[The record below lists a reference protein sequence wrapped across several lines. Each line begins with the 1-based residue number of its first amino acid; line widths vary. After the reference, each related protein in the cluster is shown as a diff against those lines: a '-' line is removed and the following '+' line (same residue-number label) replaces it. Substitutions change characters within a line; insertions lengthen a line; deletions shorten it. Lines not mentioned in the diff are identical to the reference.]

1 MLIFVSA
8 DPLPPRNVY
17 MTNQGYPNR
26 LSASWRAEPQ
36 GHDGY
41 RLLLY
46 HSGSG
51 VLAASTSVGKGIS
64 KFTFSGLDPG
74 HKYLLEVMSV
84 AGPYA
89 ASAGNISDWTS
100 EQWGLQGCMK
110 LRVLGWGEG
119 GRDGVGNVA
128 WKLQQRD
135 RALGVMEEGR
145 QYIALGYPSTPSALL
160 PGTQKI
166 PGMGNM
172 GKLAF
177 SFFFFVIF
185 RNVEMADKHNKSFH
199 VLIPT
204 VPALCLGDPEVSAPT
219 LSQPCRVLGVM
230 CRALQAGR

>member
-8 DPLPPRNVY
+8 DPLAPRNVY

-26 LSASWRAEPQ
+26 LSVSWRAEPR

-51 VLAASTSVGKGIS
+51 VLAASTSVGKGIG

-74 HKYLLEVMSV
+74 HKYLLEVVSV

-100 EQWGLQGCMK
+100 EQWGLQGCA
-110 LRVLGWGEG
+110 RRSVPGGQGWGWGCCLEAAAEG
-119 GRDGVGNVA
+119 SCSGGHAGEQTIRCPWVPHHPHCLSPRHSENS
-128 WKLQQRD
+128 WH
-135 RALGVMEEGR
+135 
-145 QYIALGYPSTPSALL
+145 
-160 PGTQKI
+160 
-166 PGMGNM
+166 
-172 GKLAF
+172 GKYGEAGL
-177 SFFFFVIF
+177 FFLIIIF

-199 VLIPT
+199 VLVPT